1 MKFRPD
7 AVGIGDMDID
17 GGETMIVDC
26 DRCAVRG
33 DACAECVIGVLFGA
47 PPVVEWDAD
56 EQRAIDAL
64 IDGGLVPRLHRLPI
78 VPVFTTRTHHRRP
91 A

>member
-1 MKFRPD
+1 MKPRPD
-7 AVGIGDMDID
+7 AVDIGDMDID
-17 GGETMIVDC
+17 GTETMVVDC

-33 DACAECVIGVLFGA
+33 DSCAECVIGVLFGA
-47 PPVVEWDAD
+47 PPAVEWDAD

-64 IDGGLVPRLHRLPI
+64 IEAGLVPRLSMLPI
-78 VPVFTTRTHHRRP
+78 VPSVASRAHHRRP